1 LSADAPLVVVA
12 DDDED
17 ILMLVRATLSSGG
30 YQVEV
35 ARNGDAALA
44 LVQERRPAAVVLD
57 IAMPGLDGLEV
68 LTKLREDPA
77 TRDLPVVLLS
87 ARAQEQDVAHG
98 YALGASS
105 YIRKPFSPRELVA
118 ALDGLLGRGAGAS
131 SA

>member
-17 ILMLVRATLSSGG
+17 ILMLVRATLASGG
-30 YQVEV
+30 YDVEV
-35 ARNGDAALA
+35 ARNGDAALE
-44 LVQERRPAAVVLD
+44 LVQDRRPAAAVLD

-98 YALGASS
+98 YSLGAST

-118 ALDGLLGRGAGAS
+118 AIDKLLRGA
-131 SA
+131 